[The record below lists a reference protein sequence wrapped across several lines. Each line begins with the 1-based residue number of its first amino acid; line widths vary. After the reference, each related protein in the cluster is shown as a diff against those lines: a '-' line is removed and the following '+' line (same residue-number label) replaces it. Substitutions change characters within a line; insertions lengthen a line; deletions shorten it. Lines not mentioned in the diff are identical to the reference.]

1 MASRG
6 AVVTL
11 GTFDGVHRG
20 HQAVL
25 AEVGRRARA
34 GGLASVVV
42 TFDRHPLEVV
52 NPAAAPKLLTLT
64 DEKREF
70 VAAHGIEQFVVL
82 PFTPA
87 VAQLDAAAFVRRL
100 CDEYGMREL
109 VMGYDHGFGRGRG
122 GDVELVRRLGAAQ
135 QFGVSVVEEVRENG
149 QPISST
155 LIRTAVAHGDLD
167 AAARWLGRSYSARG
181 RVVRG
186 AGRGRTIGVP
196 TINLETPAAG
206 KLLPP
211 DGVYAVRVRILD
223 LGVGISGQKPPI
235 PSPNSKIPEFGGM
248 MNQGPRPTFGEQA
261 RALEIHLFD
270 FEGELYGETV
280 VVEWVRRLREVQAFP
295 SREALVAQLE
305 RDRQAARATL
315 NR

>member
-11 GTFDGVHRG
+11 GTFDGMHRG

-34 GGLASVVV
+34 GDLASVLV
-42 TFDRHPLEVV
+42 TFDPHPLEVV

-64 DEKREF
+64 DEKHEL

-100 CDEYGMREL
+100 CDEYAMREL

-122 GDVELVRRLGAAQ
+122 GDVELVRRLGEAQ
-135 QFGVSVVEEVRENG
+135 QFGVSVVDAVRENG

-196 TINLETPAAG
+196 TINLETPDAR

-211 DGVYAVRVRILD
+211 DGVYAVRARILES
-223 LGVGISGQKPPI
+223 GSGILTPGSRI
-235 PSPNSKIPEFGGM
+235 LGGM

-295 SREALVAQLE
+295 SLEALVAQLE

>member
-1 MASRG
+1 MRG

-25 AEVGRRARA
+25 AEVTGRARDKR
-34 GGLASVVV
+34 LTSVLV
-42 TFDRHPLEVV
+42 TFDPHPLVV
-52 NPAAAPKLLTLT
+52 LNPAAAPKLLTLP
-64 DEKREF
+64 DEKREL
-70 VAAHGIEQFVVL
+70 VTAQGVERFVVL

-87 VAQLDAAAFVRRL
+87 VAQLDAEAFVRRL
-100 CDEYGMREL
+100 RDEYDMQEL
-109 VMGYDHGFGRGRG
+109 VMGYDHGFGRGRA
-122 GDVELVRRLGAAQ
+122 GDVESVKRLGRAQ
-135 QFGVSVVEEVRENG
+135 QFGVTVVDGVRDDG

-155 LIRTAVAHGDLD
+155 VIRAAVAHGDLD
-167 AAARWLGRSYSARG
+167 AAARWLGRSYGIRG

-196 TINLETPAAG
+196 TVNLDPPDPR

-211 DGVYAVRVRILD
+211 DGVYAVQVI
-223 LGVGISGQKPPI
+223 VGGQATG
-235 PSPNSKIPEFGGM
+235 NGRRYGGM

-261 RALEIHLFD
+261 RTLEVHLFD
-270 FEGELYGETV
+270 FEGELYGETIT
-280 VVEWVRRLREVQAFP
+280 VEWVRRLREVRAFP
-295 SREALVAQLE
+295 SREDLVAQLE